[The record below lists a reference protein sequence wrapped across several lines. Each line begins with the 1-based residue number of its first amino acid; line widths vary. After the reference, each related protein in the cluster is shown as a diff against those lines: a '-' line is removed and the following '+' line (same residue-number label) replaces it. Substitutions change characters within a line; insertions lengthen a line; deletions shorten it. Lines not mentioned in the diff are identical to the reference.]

1 MKANIIN
8 KSFSIKKNKVKLS
21 VKAFQVNHGSIKSTG
36 YIIDKIA
43 YLSDCNNVSLKNIKY
58 LKNLNYL
65 ILDCL
70 KIDKHPSHF
79 NLDEALNL
87 INITKP
93 KKAILTNLHTDL
105 DYFTLKKKLPKN
117 IIPAY
122 DGLSFSC

>member
-1 MKANIIN
+1 MV
-8 KSFSIKKNKVKLS
+8 IKPFNVT
-21 VKAFQVNHGSIKSTG
+21 HGLIKSTG

-43 YLSDCNNVSLKNIKY
+43 YISDCNNISLKNIDY

-65 ILDCL
+65 VLDCL

-79 NLDEALNL
+79 NLEEALDL

-105 DYFTLKKKLPKN
+105 DYFELKKTLPKN
-117 IIPAY
+117 IVPAY
-122 DGLSFSC
+122 DGLSFTS